1 MSLTFEQIR
10 ERLAARFGDAVGAT
24 VAAKDPFVVVKGEKL
39 LELARYLHDDPDL
52 ALDYLVD
59 ATAVDYPKENLLRVV
74 YHLWSVKQK
83 QAFKFKVECD
93 RANPKVSS
101 VESVWRAANWLEREA
116 FDLLGVV
123 FEGHPDLRRLMMPE
137 DWVGHPLR
145 KDYKDPESYHG
156 LSHQRVSQLDQNLA
170 RDKALRA
177 AQPQPPPGPAAAAAP
192 AKPAG
197 ELDKMV
203 GKLDAQVAA
212 LSPKPVEPA
221 KAEEKPA
228 EAKPAEP
235 AKAETKPAETKTEA
249 PAAPAQDKP
258 AEPKS

>member
-24 VAAKDPFVVVKGEKL
+24 VAAKDPFVVIKGDKL
-39 LELARYLHDDPDL
+39 LEVARYLHDDPDL

-59 ATAVDYPKENLLRVV
+59 ATAVDYPKENLVRVV

-83 QAFKFKVECD
+83 QAFKLKVECD
-93 RANPKVSS
+93 RAAPKVTS
-101 VESVWRAANWLEREA
+101 VQSVWRAANWLEREA
-116 FDLLGVV
+116 FDLMGVT

-145 KDYKDPESYHG
+145 KDYQAPESYHG
-156 LSHQRVSQLDQNLA
+156 ISHQRVSPLDQALA

-177 AQPQPPPGPAAAAAP
+177 AQPQPPAPAVPAPAAPP

-197 ELDKMV
+197 EPDKAV
-203 GKLDAQVAA
+203 AKLDAQVPAT
-212 LSPKPVEPA
+212 SPKPA
-221 KAEEKPA
+221 D
-228 EAKPAEP
+228 AKPAEP
-235 AKAETKPAETKTEA
+235 AKAAQPAKPETEPAKPETKTEA
-249 PAAPAQDKP
+249 AATPEKP
-258 AEPKS
+258 AEPKG